1 MYTKLEIANFRAFK
15 SLKAD
20 GLQRINLIA
29 GDNNIGKTGL
39 LEAIYLAHADKWDT
53 LQKLPALFRRIQVRE
68 GENPNTQDVT
78 DNFWLW
84 LFHRREL
91 TTPWHVL
98 LAGPDHDQDAIGRLM
113 RQSMEGEVYWGREF
127 PVTSAMLGLEIGSD
141 TDFENKVYTTMRL
154 HGGLSS
160 DQQWQSKKPGPV
172 VTALSTRFQP
182 PVYDAELV
190 NAIAVRNEEDELIEC
205 LRLVEPRL
213 TKLKYLKLPGHA
225 YPYVYADIG
234 FGRGKDLIPATQLG
248 QGFARLLDLFAT
260 IMVNRTKILLIDEFE
275 NGLQHDALVP
285 VWRSLGKMARAR
297 DIQIFAT
304 THSYEC
310 IQAAH
315 EAAASQDGD
324 YDLGVIKLQWDRAK
338 EVEAVMLD
346 REMIETA
353 LDARLEVR

>member
-1 MYTKLEIANFRAFK
+1 MYTKLEISHFRAFK
-15 SLKAD
+15 TLTAAPLK
-20 GLQRINLIA
+20 RINLIA

-39 LEAIYLAHADKWDT
+39 LEAIYLAHAEDPNL
-53 LQKLPALFRRIQVRE
+53 LQNLPALFRRVQSRE
-68 GENPNTQDVT
+68 HENPGTQDTT

-91 TTPWHVL
+91 NNPWRISLTGTERTQTVTGSLRHQSTIGVMDFDRGASL
-98 LAGPDHDQDAIGRLM
+98 SSAILQIGFGSEKRGPSFSLQ
-113 RQSMEGEVYWGREF
+113 
-127 PVTSAMLGLEIGSD
+127 
-141 TDFENKVYTTMRL
+141 
-154 HGGLSS
+154 GGLRLQEHIG
-160 DQQWQSKKPGPV
+160 QQKPGPV

-190 NAIAVRNEEDELIEC
+190 NTIAVRNEEEELIEC
-205 LRLVEPRL
+205 LQLVEPRL
-213 TKLKYLKLPGHA
+213 TKLKYLKLPNHG

-285 VWRSLGKMARAR
+285 IWRSLGKMARAR

-315 EAAASQDGD
+315 EAAAEGPD

-338 EVEAVMLD
+338 EVEAVVLD

-353 LDARLEVR
+353 LNQHLEVR